1 MRALARKIPLSPVLL
16 VFLPFVAGYHLSY
29 LFRTVN
35 ATIAPELVAD
45 LGLTPGFLGLMTSA
59 YFLTF
64 ASVQL
69 PLGIMLD
76 RFGPRRTQAPMMIVA
91 GIGAFLFAR
100 AAHPVGLLCAR
111 ALIGVGVAAALISGI
126 KALAEWFPKERLPL
140 FNGWFIMLGTAGS
153 LMATEP
159 SEAVVDAIGWRGLF
173 VCLAIVTV
181 AAGTLVFLIVPDA
194 PRRSIEARL
203 GAIPGAINGP
213 GLREIFRDPR
223 YLAVAPLA
231 AACISTA
238 WTVQGLWAARWLAD
252 VEQIAPREICSYL
265 FVMACTLS
273 LGAGLLGIIADR
285 LRRRGV
291 TSAAMLGSAAVVF
304 IATEMAI
311 LLRLP
316 APDYLLWGVVA
327 VFGAMTVL
335 GYATMTEF
343 FPKESAGRA
352 IAALN
357 VLQLGGAFILQA
369 AIGFIVDFWPPDAA
383 GHYPQ
388 ISYQLGLALPVVIQV
403 AALLWFARSGLAV
416 LPELSR
422 EPLLPVDLNW
432 YSPWIQALMVQ
443 NAARPLRIYGIGPY
457 TVLLR
462 RRRLP

>member
-1 MRALARKIPLSPVLL
+1 
-16 VFLPFVAGYHLSY
+16 
-29 LFRTVN
+29 
-35 ATIAPELVAD
+35 
-45 LGLTPGFLGLMTSA
+45 
-59 YFLTF
+59 
-64 ASVQL
+64 
-69 PLGIMLD
+69 
-76 RFGPRRTQAPMMIVA
+76 
-91 GIGAFLFAR
+91 
-100 AAHPVGLLCAR
+100 
-111 ALIGVGVAAALISGI
+111 
-126 KALAEWFPKERLPL
+126 
-140 FNGWFIMLGTAGS
+140 
-153 LMATEP
+153 
-159 SEAVVDAIGWRGLF
+159 
-173 VCLAIVTV
+173 
-181 AAGTLVFLIVPDA
+181 
-194 PRRSIEARL
+194 
-203 GAIPGAINGP
+203 
-213 GLREIFRDPR
+213 
-223 YLAVAPLA
+223 
-231 AACISTA
+231 
-238 WTVQGLWAARWLAD
+238 VQGLWAARWLAD
-252 VEQIAPREICSYL
+252 VEQIARREICSYL
-265 FVMACTLS
+265 FVMACALS

-291 TSAAMLGSAAVVF
+291 TSAAMLESAAVVF

-369 AIGFIVDFWPPDAA
+369 AIGLIVDFWPPDAA

-388 ISYQLGLALPVVIQV
+388 ISYRLGLALPVVIQV

-416 LPELSR
+416 LPESPR
-422 EPLLPVDLNW
+422 EPLLPVDLNR

-462 RRRLP
+462 RCRLP